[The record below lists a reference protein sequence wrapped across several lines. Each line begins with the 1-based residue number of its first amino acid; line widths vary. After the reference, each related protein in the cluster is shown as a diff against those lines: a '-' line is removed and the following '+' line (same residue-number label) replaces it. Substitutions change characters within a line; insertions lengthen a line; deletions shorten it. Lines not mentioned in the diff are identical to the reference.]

1 MVSRLLL
8 VLPVITASIAQEA
21 RSSDFT
27 VASRLANETV
37 RQKVERG
44 NQSVVAGRGADQRVC
59 RNRST
64 HHLAEFVSPT
74 LDVPDSART
83 LPQADEA
90 QAGIKKI
97 PLRVPDSLIGRTGI
111 RLPDVMSAQEPA
123 NDSAQDE
130 RAGMPLAGWVLV
142 FLVLLYPLS
151 VGPVVILSGGQLTPT
166 LEAFYSPLEFLYDHV
181 PVVHDFYEWYFGVW
195 GIK

>member
-1 MVSRLLL
+1 MKKVSRPLL
-8 VLPVITASIAQEA
+8 VLPFIMASIAQEG

-83 LPQADEA
+83 LPQADET
-90 QAGIKKI
+90 QSGSRSV
-97 PLRVPDSLIGRTGI
+97 PLRMADRLIGRIGL
-111 RLPDVMSAQEPA
+111 RLPDAMSAQEPA
-123 NDSAQDE
+123 RAVSLSRKARRDRHHSWLQNAISLMDS
-130 RAGMPLAGWVLV
+130 GM
-142 FLVLLYPLS
+142 
-151 VGPVVILSGGQLTPT
+151 
-166 LEAFYSPLEFLYDHV
+166 
-181 PVVHDFYEWYFGVW
+181 DFRSWRSRMPR
-195 GIK
+195 GICNLWP